1 MALLK
6 PIEQDDGVT
15 TSYHR
20 ILYLQSMINSHVS
33 IAVVSYINE
42 EGRRRDNGEGIR
54 PYRSATTYEKEYVE
68 NMTIEDA
75 YAYLKTL
82 PEFEG
87 AEDI

>member
-6 PIEQDDGVT
+6 PIKQDDGVV

-20 ILYLQSMINSHVS
+20 ILFLKSDINSHTS
-33 IAVVSYINE
+33 IAILSYIDE
-42 EGRRRDNGEGIR
+42 EGRQTEKLDMR
-54 PYRSATTYEKEYVE
+54 PYKTSISYVINYVE

>member
-6 PIEQDDGVT
+6 PIKQENGVT

-20 ILYLQSMINSHVS
+20 ILFLQSMINSHTS
-33 IAVVSYINE
+33 IAVLSYIDE
-42 EGRRRDNGEGIR
+42 EGRQSEAQGSS
-54 PYRSATTYEKEYVE
+54 PYKTAITYEKEYVE
-68 NMTIEDA
+68 NMAIEDA